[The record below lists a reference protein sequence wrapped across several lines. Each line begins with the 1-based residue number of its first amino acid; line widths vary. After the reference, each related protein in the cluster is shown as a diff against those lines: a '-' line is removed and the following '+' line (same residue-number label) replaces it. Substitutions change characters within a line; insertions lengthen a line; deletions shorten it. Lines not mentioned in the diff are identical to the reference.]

1 MISPQFKVSA
11 LFGQFKSGAKKCK
24 KMWLYWLKLQL
35 TQLTHGGKA
44 ALTGLPPYY

>member
-11 LFGQFKSGAKKCK
+11 LFGQFKSCAKKCK

-35 TQLTHGGKA
+35 TYGGKA